1 MERSRAIL
9 KRGGEMTEVRT
20 YAVNTFSDT
29 DKIIKDLKE
38 RGYNI
43 VATST
48 DIKHK
53 AFTVVY
59 EKE

>member
-1 MERSRAIL
+1 MI
-9 KRGGEMTEVRT
+9 EVRT
-20 YAVNTFSDT
+20 YGINTFSDT
-29 DKIIKDLKE
+29 DKIIQELKE
-38 RGYNI
+38 QGYKI
-43 VATST
+43 ITTST

>member
-1 MERSRAIL
+1 MI
-9 KRGGEMTEVRT
+9 EVRT
-20 YAVNTFSDT
+20 CAVNTFSDT

-38 RGYNI
+38 QGYKI
-43 VATST
+43 IATST

>member
-1 MERSRAIL
+1 
-9 KRGGEMTEVRT
+9 MTIVKT

-29 DKIIKDLKE
+29 DKIIKDLKKQ
-38 RGYNI
+38 GYKI
-43 VATST
+43 IATST

-59 EKE
+59 EQE

>member
-1 MERSRAIL
+1 MDFEKGD
-9 KRGGEMTEVRT
+9 KRKMTEVRT

-29 DKIIKDLKE
+29 DKIIKDLKG
-38 RGYNI
+38 RGYKI

>member
-1 MERSRAIL
+1 
-9 KRGGEMTEVRT
+9 MTKVRT

-38 RGYNI
+38 QGYKI
-43 VATST
+43 IATST

-59 EKE
+59 AQE

>member
-1 MERSRAIL
+1 
-9 KRGGEMTEVRT
+9 MTIVKT

-38 RGYNI
+38 QGYKI
-43 VATST
+43 ITTSV
-48 DIKHK
+48 DINHK
-53 AFTVVY
+53 AFTVAY

>member
-1 MERSRAIL
+1 MKEI
-9 KRGGEMTEVRT
+9 RT

-29 DKIIKDLKE
+29 DKIIQELKE
-38 RGYNI
+38 KGYKI
-43 VATST
+43 ITTST

-59 EKE
+59 DKE